1 MYGRRL
7 HRNGRLR
14 RMQRNEAVTAPVDHF
29 PPQVVLGALLGL
41 TVVAALVVELTLR
54 QPILGSRADAALLF
68 LLTGAVAGS
77 RLWPIRIGKSTRIY
91 VASIPLYLVTCVF
104 VPPVAALAVGIG
116 MLSREVSVCRACKN
130 AAGSISAQVGRW
142 MLLAFGVSAM
152 VHGFPQAY
160 EGFGLMLAAP
170 LLWIGDVL
178 TCPLVFTPATGVRPA
193 KVMAMAARQSYA
205 GELMQYFIA
214 MLTLLLFRTGI
225 LWTGVLWVDVLSLLL
240 IVAPVIL
247 LYLYLKGE
255 DALEREAPPL
265 VPTYGR
271 E

>member
-1 MYGRRL
+1 
-7 HRNGRLR
+7 
-14 RMQRNEAVTAPVDHF
+14 
-29 PPQVVLGALLGL
+29 
-41 TVVAALVVELTLR
+41 
-54 QPILGSRADAALLF
+54 
-68 LLTGAVAGS
+68 
-77 RLWPIRIGKSTRIY
+77 
-91 VASIPLYLVTCVF
+91 
-104 VPPVAALAVGIG
+104 
-116 MLSREVSVCRACKN
+116 
-130 AAGSISAQVGRW
+130 
-142 MLLAFGVSAM
+142 M